1 MVESSKPAFCP
12 IPMNLRSP
20 TIARPILVL
29 GLSLPLLVSGALA
42 TWLWTSLTAQPEGLV
57 LREIPPGVNTAD
69 RHDRLF
75 QARNEAWLALSRRGT
90 ARQIRISL
98 VQVQEVMAHDIARI
112 NEDKRSG
119 QVLQAIAV
127 EVAQGRL
134 RTTTRLNLEA
144 IEVSEMNGSSRV
156 ALLRLLKRVPLLSQR
171 SLVVAIE
178 GDPVIRDANTLGI
191 DRVSV
196 QVGNFRWTMAEAS
209 RYLQVPQSY
218 MEDIIRQELLLVP
231 MGQFRSIAVE
241 ANALV
246 VTGERTAW

>member
-1 MVESSKPAFCP
+1 
-12 IPMNLRSP
+12 MNLRSP
-20 TIARPILVL
+20 TLARPILVGL
-29 GLSLPLLVSGALA
+29 GLSLPLLVSSALA
-42 TWLWTSLTAQPEGLV
+42 TWLWTTLMAQPDGLV

-75 QARNEAWLALSRRGT
+75 QARNEAWLALSRRPRT

-98 VQVQEVMAHDIARI
+98 AQIQEVMAHDIARI

-127 EVAQGRL
+127 EIAQGRL

-178 GDPVIRDANTLGI
+178 GDPVLRDANTLGL
-191 DRVSV
+191 DRVLV

-218 MEDIIRQELLLVP
+218 IEDIIRQELLLVP

-241 ANALV
+241 PDALV